1 MTNQEKQLVE
11 NLHKKF
17 QTTMIGSLARFEKVF
32 GYLWENDTAEADK
45 FLDMWEYARNSILNN
60 GNKQARAA
68 IEDLISFFNHDKL
81 RVNTKFNYKINF
93 DNKGDDI

>member
-1 MTNQEKQLVE
+1 MTNQEKQLIE
-11 NLHKKF
+11 NMYKKF

-32 GYLWENDTAEADK
+32 GYLWENESKEADK
-45 FLDMWEYARNSILNN
+45 FLDMWEYTRNSILNN

-68 IEDLISFFNHDKL
+68 IEDLVAYLNHGKA
-81 RVNTKFNYKINF
+81 RMNTKFNYKIYF